1 MLGIF
6 GSFNARGQQLC
17 GTSNIVELPGIQPG
31 ERESVAK
38 PMHGGGV
45 AGGSSHVAPSELDP
59 GGGGETEEK
68 VCEGN

>member
-1 MLGIF
+1 MVLNIF
-6 GSFNARGQQLC
+6 GSFSGSFSVRVNWRG

-45 AGGSSHVAPSELDP
+45 AGGSSHVAP
-59 GGGGETEEK
+59 G
-68 VCEGN
+68 